1 MKKEKLKGK
10 KAGRRYFSFFF
21 FLPLAALLFPNCS
34 INTLV
39 ANALTGEGT
48 STVFTG
54 DADPELVGDA
64 LPFAI
69 KMYEALLDSTPNH
82 QGLILTT
89 GSLYIMYANAFVQG
103 PAEMLPLEDYAEK
116 GAQLDRAKSLYLK
129 GVAIL
134 ERGISNKYPGMLGE
148 WGPADHPAF
157 TRGLAKMKKEDIPL
171 FYWYAAGTLSA
182 YALNAFDISLGLRVP
197 QLTTMMKR
205 AYELDEYFNTCAL
218 DEFFLLLYGAL
229 PDGMGGDIEQAL
241 VHYQK
246 ALEKS
251 KGLSAGPY
259 VSYAQTI
266 AVKNQDYN
274 AFKENLDTALSIDP
288 EADPSNTLV
297 NTINRRKAKYLLE
310 KAPDLFLDFEY
321 EDDYF
326 NY

>member
-1 MKKEKLKGK
+1 MRHKIL
-10 KAGRRYFSFFF
+10 YM
-21 FLPLAALLFPNCS
+21 LLLLVAALFCSSCS

-54 DADPELVGDA
+54 DTDSELVGDA

-89 GSLYIMYANAFVQG
+89 GSLYVMYANAFVQG

-116 GAQLDRAKSLYLK
+116 GTQLDRAKALYLK

-134 ERGISNKYPGMLGE
+134 ERGILNKYPGMLGD
-148 WGPADHPAF
+148 WGPEDNPAF
-157 TRGLAKMKKEDIPL
+157 TQGLAKMKKEDISL

-197 QLTTMMKR
+197 QLTAMMKK
-205 AYELDEYFNTCAL
+205 AYELNEHFNVSAL

-229 PDGMGGDIEQAL
+229 PEGMGGDPEQAL

-246 ALEKS
+246 ALAKS

-259 VSYAQTI
+259 VAYAQTI

-274 AFKENLDTALSIDP
+274 AFKTNLDAALSIDP
-288 EADPSNTLV
+288 AADPSNTLI
-297 NTINRRKAKYLLE
+297 NTITQRKARYLLD
-310 KAPDLFLDFEY
+310 KAPDLFLELDY
-321 EDDYF
+321 EDDY
-326 NY
+326 YGY